1 MKRMAAWLLVLV
13 LLLGLAGCSKAQR
26 WQEQYD
32 LGMRYLSEQN
42 WEEAVLAFG
51 EAIRIDPNRPEA
63 YLGRGDAYRGRGGEG
78 DLEAALADYA
88 MARQLAG
95 EDETGAAA
103 DTLRAAWE
111 NGVQACFD
119 AGDWEGAVALLQQQL
134 DAQGQTDGL
143 LALLAERYLK
153 IGEDGLIR
161 PDDYTAQEVTG
172 QLDRIRMGQYDD
184 YYLTDA
190 ERQARLRPLLPQLE
204 YFYAWMRD
212 HRDSDPEA
220 GDWESDGKRLMQVY
234 YLLGEQDRT
243 LEVREELFQLTGKTY
258 YSPTAYSE
266 QDDDSLNEYNAF
278 GLLVSQQSDDGY
290 RRTSAFSED
299 GRPLWVF
306 MQYTDGRPDSGT
318 EYLYEDGRLQAI
330 YFRDGDVTGQDENGQ
345 LVWGSIEEETR
356 WEYQYEDNA
365 AVVDSYN
372 SNGELSIR
380 TRYFLNDFGLET
392 GEREELPLA

>member
-1 MKRMAAWLLVLV
+1 MKRIAAWLLVLA

-42 WEEAVLAFG
+42 WVEAVLAFG

-88 MARQLAG
+88 MARQLAE

-143 LALLAERYLK
+143 LALLDERYLK

-161 PDDYTAQEVTG
+161 PDDYAAQEGTG
-172 QLDRIRMGQYDD
+172 
-184 YYLTDA
+184 
-190 ERQARLRPLLPQLE
+190 
-204 YFYAWMRD
+204 
-212 HRDSDPEA
+212 
-220 GDWESDGKRLMQVY
+220 
-234 YLLGEQDRT
+234 
-243 LEVREELFQLTGKTY
+243 
-258 YSPTAYSE
+258 
-266 QDDDSLNEYNAF
+266 
-278 GLLVSQQSDDGY
+278 
-290 RRTSAFSED
+290 
-299 GRPLWVF
+299 
-306 MQYTDGRPDSGT
+306 SG
-318 EYLYEDGRLQAI
+318 
-330 YFRDGDVTGQDENGQ
+330 
-345 LVWGSIEEETR
+345 WGSMTTTI
-356 WEYQYEDNA
+356 
-365 AVVDSYN
+365 
-372 SNGELSIR
+372 
-380 TRYFLNDFGLET
+380 
-392 GEREELPLA
+392 